1 MADYKQTLSS
11 LASQVPGQIE
21 QDASRA
27 QSKTDLAIQQAVAAT
42 PAPTLSTPR
51 IQEVAAQAATQQ
63 GAEQVKSQEQG
74 QQRLA
79 AIAKEGAQKAQQEIE
94 MRIKDQKLGI
104 AQKGRALQERLSSKN
119 RELKDA
125 LFDNEMKFQQDEL
138 GRTAW
143 NERQLLDWKVT
154 QAKSQQELAEYEQ
167 EVQQMHEKRTTLLKT
182 AQAKI
187 KQVLANGF
195 DENEQKLNNAQTI
208 RLTEAKLA
216 LDKKIAQEKA
226 EKAASNALLVGA
238 FTVLGTA
245 VGAVVGAV
253 GGAGVGA
260 APGAMAGGAIG
271 AGVGNM
277 VAGSKT

>member
-42 PAPTLSTPR
+42 PAPALTTPR

-79 AIAKEGAQKAQQEIE
+79 NLAKEGAQKAQHEIE

-187 KQVLANGF
+187 KQALANGF

-245 VGAVVGAV
+245 VGAVVGF
-253 GGAGVGA
+253 G

-277 VAGSKT
+277 VAGSKS